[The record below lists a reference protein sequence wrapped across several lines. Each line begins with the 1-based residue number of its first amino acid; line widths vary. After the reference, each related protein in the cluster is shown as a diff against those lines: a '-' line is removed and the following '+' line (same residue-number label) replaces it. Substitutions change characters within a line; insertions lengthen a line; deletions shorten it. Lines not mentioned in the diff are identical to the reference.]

1 MSSLKGI
8 ELFQL
13 LHWKCS
19 MKKALFT
26 NFAIFAEKQLCWSLF
41 LIELPAF
48 RPNTGVLK
56 FSRKSILKNASELT
70 LQEVIVWKFV
80 SVSRSQNH
88 PDIVILQKYQSLS
101 KKSFKH
107 NPAHMP
113 FLYLTPTR
121 SFKPMFVSYVHQ

>member
-13 LHWKCS
+13 LHWKRS
-19 MKKALFT
+19 MKKAIFT

-70 LQEVIVWKFV
+70 L
-80 SVSRSQNH
+80 
-88 PDIVILQKYQSLS
+88 
-101 KKSFKH
+101 
-107 NPAHMP
+107 
-113 FLYLTPTR
+113 
-121 SFKPMFVSYVHQ
+121 